1 MCGICGVLSLGAGST
16 DARLIEKMIG
26 TIRHRGPDDFGIHC
40 SGRIGLGHARLSII
54 DLCGGHQPMPNADG
68 SLWISFNGEIYNYV
82 ELRKDLERRGHRF
95 ASQSDTEVILHL
107 YEEEGEECVR
117 HFNGQWA
124 FAIWDSRKERLFL
137 SRDRLGVRPLY
148 YTWKDH
154 CFVFGS
160 EIKAILA
167 YPGMSPEIDLIG
179 IDQLFTIWCT
189 IPPRTVFKGI
199 EELPPASCLTVED
212 GRVRKWTYWKL
223 DYGVDYENW
232 AEEECAAKLLVSLT
246 EATKIRLRSDVP
258 VGAYL
263 SGGLDSTI
271 VTSIIRRCTDTPL
284 KTFSVSFENVE
295 FDERKYQNEAV
306 QFLNTNHH
314 EIRISGQDIA
324 EVFPEVLWHAEKPL
338 LRSAPAPL
346 YLLSKLVR
354 EQGYKVVLS
363 GEGADEILGGY
374 DIYKEAKI
382 RRFWAAQPE
391 SRIRPLLL
399 KRLYP
404 YLNNLHSQPVA
415 YLKAFFHVNPADLRD
430 PLFSHLPRW
439 ALTARIKAFFSEDV
453 RSAIGSYS
461 VLEEI
466 RDSLPTGFAT
476 WDHFGQAQYLE
487 TLYLFPG
494 YILSSQGDRVGM
506 AHSVEGRFP
515 FLDHRVVELAIRIPP
530 TLKMRVL
537 NEKYILKRAARNCI
551 PAGVRTRKKQPYRA
565 PDIESFFASG
575 KPREGY
581 VQEVLEPERLR
592 RNGMFNSN
600 AVGKLCEK
608 ITSGAAMG
616 VKDNMALTAILSTQ
630 LWIEEFI
637 NMPGQ
642 RSYGRRGSHHAAI

>member
-1 MCGICGVLSLGAGST
+1 MCGICGVLSLRSNCP
-16 DARLIEKMIG
+16 DEKLINDMIG
-26 TIRHRGPDDFGIHC
+26 TIRHRGPDECGIHC

-54 DLCGGHQPMPNADG
+54 DLCGGHQPMRNADG
-68 SLWISFNGEIYNYV
+68 SLWISYNGEIYNYV
-82 ELRKDLERRGHRF
+82 ELKKELERRGHRF

-124 FAIWDSRKERLFL
+124 FAIWDSRKQRLFL

-148 YTWKDH
+148 YAWKDN

-167 YPGMSPEIDLIG
+167 YPGMAPEIDLIG
-179 IDQLFTIWCT
+179 FDQLFTFWCT
-189 IPPRTVFKGI
+189 LPPRTVFKGI
-199 EELPPASCLTVED
+199 EELPPAGCLTVED
-212 GRVRKWTYWKL
+212 GGVRRWTHWNL
-223 DYGVDYENW
+223 DYGAGYENW
-232 AEEECAAKLLVSLT
+232 TEEENATELLASLT

-271 VTSIIRRCTDTPL
+271 VTSLIKRSTDTPL
-284 KTFSVSFENVE
+284 KTFSISFENKE
-295 FDERKYQNEAV
+295 FDETIYQNEVV
-306 QFLNTNHH
+306 QFLNADHH

-324 EVFPEVLWHAEKPL
+324 EVFPEVVWHAEKPL

-354 EQGYKVVLS
+354 EQNYKVVLS

-391 SRIRPLLL
+391 SRRRPLLL

-415 YLKAFFHVNPADLRD
+415 YLKAFFHVNPVELRD

-439 ALTARIKAFFSEDV
+439 ELTARIKAFFSEEV
-453 RSAIGSYS
+453 RSTIGNYS
-461 VLEEI
+461 ALEEM
-466 RDSLPTGFAT
+466 RDSLPTGFSK

-487 TLYLFPG
+487 TVYLFPG
-494 YILSSQGDRVGM
+494 YILSSQGDRMGM

-515 FLDHRVVELAIRIPP
+515 FLDHRVVELATRIPP
-530 TLKMRVL
+530 TVKMKVLK
-537 NEKYILKRAARNCI
+537 EKYILKQAARGLI
-551 PAGVRTRKKQPYRA
+551 PAGVQTRAKQPYRA
-565 PDIESFFASG
+565 PDIESFFVSG
-575 KPREGY
+575 KPRKAY
-581 VQEVLEPERLR
+581 IHQLLEPERLR
-592 RNGMFNSN
+592 RNGMFNAN

-608 ITSGAAMG
+608 VRSGTAMG
-616 VKDNMALTAILSTQ
+616 VKDNMTLTAILSTQ

-637 NMPGQ
+637 NTPGYHYF
-642 RSYGRRGSHHAAI
+642 SRRESNHATI

>member
-1 MCGICGVLSLGAGST
+1 M
-16 DARLIEKMIG
+16 DAALIEKMIG
-26 TIRHRGPDDFGIHC
+26 TIRFRGPDDCGIHC
-40 SGRIGLGHARLSII
+40 GGKIGLGHARLSVI
-54 DLCGGHQPMPNADG
+54 DLGGGHQPMQNADG
-68 SLWISFNGEIYNYV
+68 SLWISFNGEIYNYI
-82 ELRKDLERRGHRF
+82 ELRKDLERQGHRF

-107 YEEEGEECVR
+107 YEEEGEDCVR

-148 YTWKDH
+148 YTRKDNY
-154 CFVFGS
+154 FLFAS

-167 YPGMSPEIDLIG
+167 YPGITPEIDMIG

-199 EELPPASCLTVED
+199 EELPPASCLTVEE
-212 GRVRKWTYWKL
+212 GKVRRWTYWKL
-223 DYGVDYENW
+223 DYSSGYENW
-232 AEEECAAKLLVSLT
+232 GEEECATKLLTSLT
-246 EATKIRLRSDVP
+246 EATRIRLRSDVP

-271 VTSIIRRCTDTPL
+271 VTSLIRRTTNAPL
-284 KTFSVSFENVE
+284 KTFSVSFENAE

-306 QFLNTNHH
+306 QFLNTDHH

-324 EVFPEVLWHAEKPL
+324 EVFPHVIWHAEKPL
-338 LRSAPAPL
+338 LRSAPGPL

-382 RRFWAAQPE
+382 RRFWAAQAE
-391 SRIRPLLL
+391 SKIRPLLL

-404 YLNNLHSQPVA
+404 YINDLQLQPVA
-415 YLKAFFHVNPADLRD
+415 YLKAFFRVNPVDLRD
-430 PLFSHLPRW
+430 SLFSHLPRW
-439 ALTARIKAFFSEDV
+439 ELTARIKTFFSEDV

-466 RDSLPTGFAT
+466 RDSLPPGFAE

-487 TLYLFPG
+487 TFYLFPG

-506 AHSVEGRFP
+506 AHAIEGRFP
-515 FLDHRVVELAIRIPP
+515 FLDHRVVELATRIPP
-530 TLKMRVL
+530 RLKMKVL
-537 NEKYILKRAARNCI
+537 NEKCVLKRAAVDLVPTR
-551 PAGVRTRKKQPYRA
+551 VRARTKQPYRA

-575 KPREGY
+575 KPRVPY
-581 VQEVLEPERLR
+581 VQELLEPEHLR

-608 ITSGAAMG
+608 VRSGAAMG

-637 NMPGQ
+637 NTPGH
-642 RSYGRRGSHHAAI
+642 RSFGQRGSHHATI